1 VKISYPPLS
10 STPNF
15 ISQTALQVRICLAS
29 PLGKSMASAAR
40 LKLLLTLS
48 KNERSLFGDMFG
60 FLNENRVASN
70 D

>member
-1 VKISYPPLS
+1 
-10 STPNF
+10 
-15 ISQTALQVRICLAS
+15 
-29 PLGKSMASAAR
+29 MASAAR